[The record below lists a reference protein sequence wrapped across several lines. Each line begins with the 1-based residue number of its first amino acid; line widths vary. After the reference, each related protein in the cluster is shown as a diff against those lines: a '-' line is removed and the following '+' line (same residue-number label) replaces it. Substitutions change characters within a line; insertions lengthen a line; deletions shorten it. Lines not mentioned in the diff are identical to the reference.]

1 MQIRFAHRM
10 ATAQRSFVR
19 EILKVTEKP
28 EIISFAG
35 GLPNPKLFPVKEIA
49 ETAAKVLAINGTS
62 ALQYSTTEG
71 YQPLREYIGDR
82 YKKKKNLAIDP
93 DHIMITNGSQ
103 QGLDLIAKVLL
114 DKGDTAILE
123 RPGYLGAIQAFS
135 LYEPNFVQVDLQ
147 EDGID
152 TAELVD
158 QVKLTAPKVFYTVP
172 SFQNPS
178 GLTYARH
185 KRAAVAQIFEKLDT
199 VIIEDDPYGELRFK
213 GEDQLPIRSFMKDT
227 AHSVMMGTFSKIVAP
242 GMRLGWVV
250 AAPEVMDRLIIAKQ
264 AADLHTNFLSQRIVH
279 QHLVDHDLDTYIA
292 GILPVYRKQCEL
304 MIEMIEQYFPEDV
317 QFTRP
322 EGGMFIWATLPEG
335 CSAMELLQLALKEN
349 VAFVPG
355 DAFYTDHTGGNT
367 MRLNFSNSD
376 EAKIEEGIRR
386 LGLVIRHYL
395 SEKGK

>member
-1 MQIRFAHRM
+1 M

-49 ETAAKVLAINGTS
+49 ATAEKVLSTDGAS

-71 YQPLREYIGDR
+71 YLPLREYICAR
-82 YKKKKNLAIDP
+82 YKKKKNLTIEP
-93 DHIMITNGSQ
+93 SHIMITNGSQ

-152 TAELVD
+152 TVELAA
-158 QVKLTAPKVFYTVP
+158 QAKLTAPKVFYSVP

-178 GLTYARH
+178 GLTYAKH

-199 VIIEDDPYGELRFK
+199 VVIEDDPYGELRFR
-213 GEDQLPIRSFMKDT
+213 GEEQLPIRSFMKDT

-250 AAPEVMDRLIIAKQ
+250 AAPEVMDKLVTAKQ

-279 QHLVDHDLDTYIA
+279 QHLADHDLDAYIA
-292 GILPVYRKQCEL
+292 GILPVYRAQCDL
-304 MIEMIEQYFPEDV
+304 MVEMMEQYFPEDV

-322 EGGMFIWATLPEG
+322 EGGMFIWVTLPEG
-335 CSAMELLQLALKEN
+335 CSAMDLLQGALQEN

-355 DAFYTDHTGGNT
+355 AAFYTDHTGGNT
-367 MRLNFSNSD
+367 LRLNFSNSD
-376 EAKIEEGIRR
+376 ESKIEEGIRR
-386 LGLVIRHYL
+386 LGVVMRRYL
-395 SEKGK
+395 SGRGS